1 MARHFRPRRFLLF
14 GAMFLAL
21 VVCTLV
27 LSNIFQPLSPLE
39 ARLVGRWTESG
50 AFAVVYSPDRKFWTS
65 NGQFGGRWWIDEDGL
80 KLRIWDTAGTGSRIP
95 DLFSRARRRHSA
107 PVDTW
112 SIEFSEDDSRV
123 ALVIADDK
131 VTLTRLLDP

>member
-1 MARHFRPRRFLLF
+1 MARDFRPRRFLFF

-27 LSNIFQPLSPLE
+27 LSSLLQPLSPLE
-39 ARLVGRWTESG
+39 ARLVGRWTENG
-50 AFAVVYSPDRKFWTS
+50 AFAVVYSPDRNFSTS
-65 NGQFGGRWWIDEDGL
+65 NGQFAGRWWIDEDGL
-80 KLRIWDTAGTGSRIP
+80 KLRIWDTVGTSSRIP
-95 DLFSRARRRHSA
+95 DLFDRARKRHSA

-112 SIEFSEDDSRV
+112 SIDFSEDDRRV
-123 ALVIADDK
+123 TLVIADDK